1 MKLIAVAYETVDSA
15 ESARDELFTL
25 AAGNPDALEDAAVVV
40 KLADGRVE
48 LRQSKDLAVG
58 DGFVAGGAVGLLLG
72 LALGGPVAGALV
84 GMAGGGGFGFLDRGV
99 SDDRM
104 RRFGDELEPGH
115 AAVFALVREPDL
127 EELRRCL
134 LRHGGELV
142 VTDVPASTDPPP

>member
-1 MKLIAVAYETVDSA
+1 MKLIAVAYDTAEAA
-15 ESARDELFTL
+15 ESARDELRTL

-40 KLADGRVE
+40 KRPDGRVE
-48 LRQSKDLAVG
+48 LRQSKDLSAG

-72 LALGGPVAGALV
+72 LAVGGPIGGALI
-84 GMAGGGGFGFLDRGV
+84 GMAGGIGFGSLDRGV
-99 SDDRM
+99 PDDRM

-127 EELRRCL
+127 AELRRCL

-142 VTDVPASTDPPP
+142 ITEVPDSAGSPP